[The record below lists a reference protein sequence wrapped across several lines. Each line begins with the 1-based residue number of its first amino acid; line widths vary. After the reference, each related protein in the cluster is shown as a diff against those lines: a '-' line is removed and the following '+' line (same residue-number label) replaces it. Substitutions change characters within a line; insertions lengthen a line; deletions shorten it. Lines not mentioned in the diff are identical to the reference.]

1 MLRSP
6 VVDVVGAVEDV
17 GGAPTD
23 FGPIEEIRW
32 GEEGAAAPSDPLSA
46 VDTAGA
52 APSSAEDVPLVDAP
66 DRSSDGSDSGLGL
79 EDVGA
84 SSSSAVV
91 VEGMVESEKLVE
103 RRKSSLKRKLECDE
117 NGDAGPM
124 PKKKK
129 TLTFDGVTVYYF
141 PRVQGFT
148 CVPSQGGSTL
158 GMMASHS
165 HVQMFSLWEH
175 AAEQRRLHRQ
185 AVSQLQTR
193 CPTPVPGASPP
204 RNDSPPPVRAQRQRR
219 NKQKGEGEEECE
231 GGAVIVETVASEG
244 GDGARP
250 PTPTSLPPPSSSEDS
265 ADSDDDDDE
274 DEDEDEGGEDDD
286 GSGAS
291 DGEVDLDGCYFL
303 QPVPTR
309 QRRALLRASGVRRI
323 DSVEKDEC
331 RDIRSSREFCGCAC
345 KGHCDPETC
354 SCAIAGIKCQVDRL
368 NFPCGCTRD
377 GCANS
382 NGRIEFNPVRV
393 RTHFIH
399 TLMRLELER
408 KREEATAAANA
419 AAQQHCLPM
428 RGMMNRQH
436 QEPFPVQTVCWGRN
450 VMGDEVSLGCSV
462 EVESACSH
470 SPTSFTDFQLYGAA
484 NSSHDDSFEFNQS
497 WFCGFVSG
505 TEEEAAVEVDSRP
518 PSPPFPTISD
528 ASQLPS
534 TPTSSRSSRP
544 DLPEFRHI
552 LSPLHTPP
560 PANISSF
567 PGSFATFDFPDASR
581 GIMSPLTSSP
591 LQLGTPQSQQTES
604 SPDPA
609 PRLHMLRPALG
620 SATSGVLSD
629 LLRGH
634 RAYPA
639 VSGAS
644 ATPVMGT
651 DGLPSSPLN
660 SETLT
665 SGEESYP
672 EDAPLTEDQGSSSS
686 SEERGENFGEII
698 KKTMVET
705 VSA

>member
-6 VVDVVGAVEDV
+6 GVEAAGAAEDAGASVEF
-17 GGAPTD
+17 ATM
-23 FGPIEEIRW
+23 EEIGW
-32 GEEGAAAPSDPLSA
+32 SEEGAAPRDSLSPLNTT
-46 VDTAGA
+46 DGT
-52 APSSAEDVPLVDAP
+52 SSNTEVPLVDAP

-79 EDVGA
+79 EDIGA
-84 SSSSAVV
+84 SSSSTGVVEEVV
-91 VEGMVESEKLVE
+91 VSEKEE
-103 RRKSSLKRKLECDE
+103 RRRSNLKRKQESDISGE
-117 NGDAGPM
+117 GPA

-158 GMMASHS
+158 GMMASHT
-165 HVQMFSLWEH
+165 HMQTFTLWEH

-185 AVSQLQTR
+185 AVSQLQSR
-193 CPTPVPGASPP
+193 CPSPVPGASSP
-204 RNDSPPPVRAQRQRR
+204 RHDSPPVVRVQRQRR
-219 NKQKGEGEEECE
+219 SKQRAEEEE
-231 GGAVIVETVASEG
+231 YESGGVSEVASEG
-244 GDGARP
+244 LEAARP

-274 DEDEDEGGEDDD
+274 DDDEDEGGEDDD

-323 DSVEKDEC
+323 DSDEKDEC

-368 NFPCGCTRD
+368 NFPCGCTRE
-377 GCANS
+377 GCANT

-408 KREEATAAANA
+408 KREEAAAAA
-419 AAQQHCLPM
+419 SVAVQQHCLPV
-428 RGMMNRQH
+428 RSIISRQH
-436 QEPFPVQTVCWGRN
+436 QEPFPVHTVCWGRN
-450 VMGDEVSLGCSV
+450 VLGDEVSLNCSV

-470 SPTSFTDFQLYGAA
+470 SPSSFSDLQLYGAA
-484 NSSHDDSFEFNQS
+484 NSSHDDSFEFGQS
-497 WFCGFVSG
+497 WFSGFVSG
-505 TEEEAAVEVDSRP
+505 QEEETEVDSRP
-518 PSPPFPTISD
+518 PSPPFPTTAD
-528 ASQLPS
+528 APPEPS
-534 TPTSSRSSRP
+534 TPVSSRSRP

-560 PANISSF
+560 ATSF
-567 PGSFATFDFPDASR
+567 PGSYATFDFPEASR
-581 GIMSPLTSSP
+581 GMGTLSTMPQQLAP
-591 LQLGTPQSQQTES
+591 LQQGES
-604 SPDPA
+604 SDSA

-620 SATSGVLSD
+620 SGSSGVLSD

-634 RAYPA
+634 RAYPT

-644 ATPVMGT
+644 ATPVVGT

-672 EDAPLTEDQGSSSS
+672 EDAPLTGDQGASSSA
-686 SEERGENFGEII
+686 EERGENFGEII